1 MSGLSKSS
9 ECSYPGKKGGKQE
22 TKHWHRRND
31 RAESSSCIPVSLP
44 PKPRGTR
51 LHRVSAHGPALPQ
64 QHSAAGSSVLR
75 VSWGWKCFYVQMS
88 SKVNVLLIFF
98 CEIRKAAIICRW
110 TSVTLS
116 YIPRF
121 RPSLSGRGL
130 VFLFK
135 MCISNFS
142 PVRVLGTL
150 TRAILTR
157 FRLGFGLPHCKTRFL
172 LHSSRQISMFL
183 NHHLYASI
191 IFL

>member
-1 MSGLSKSS
+1 MKSSKMSGLSKSS
-9 ECSYPGKKGGKQE
+9 ECSCPGKKGGKQE

-51 LHRVSAHGPALPQ
+51 LHRGSAHGPALPQ
-64 QHSAAGSSVLR
+64 QHSAAGSSV
-75 VSWGWKCFYVQMS
+75 
-88 SKVNVLLIFF
+88 
-98 CEIRKAAIICRW
+98 
-110 TSVTLS
+110 
-116 YIPRF
+116 PRF